1 MEFLNRIE
9 LVGVVGRIN
18 RQTISNRTVA
28 NFSVVTEYNF
38 KDKSGNA
45 IVETTWHN
53 VIAWQNGDMPLDS
66 IERGTHV
73 CVHGRL
79 RCRRYTS
86 ESGEP
91 RTSYEVIAKDVNI
104 L

>member
-9 LVGVVGRIN
+9 LVGVVGRIS
-18 RQTISNRTVA
+18 RQTISDRTVA
-28 NFSVVTEYNF
+28 NFSLVTEYSF

-53 VIAWQNGDMPLDS
+53 VVAWQNGEMPLDL
-66 IERGTHV
+66 IEKGAHV

-91 RTSYEVIAKDVNI
+91 RTIYEVIAQSINI